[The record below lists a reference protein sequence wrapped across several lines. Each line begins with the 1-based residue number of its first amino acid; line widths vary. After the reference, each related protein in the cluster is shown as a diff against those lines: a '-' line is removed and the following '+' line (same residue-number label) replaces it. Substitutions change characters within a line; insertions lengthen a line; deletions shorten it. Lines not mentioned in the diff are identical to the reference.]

1 MYAKAVDL
9 SPMKN
14 FKYVSQHNFLSV
26 AEANTAYHNRHYG
39 QKSRNGVGLS
49 HEEDVEMTSGE
60 RNDYCSISWRG
71 RGEGGGFIMNQFQK
85 RDIQTED
92 IGGKKRT

>member
-26 AEANTAYHNRHYG
+26 VEANTAYHNSHSS
-39 QKSRNGVGLS
+39 QKA
-49 HEEDVEMTSGE
+49 EMVLAFHMRKS
-60 RNDYCSISWRG
+60 
-71 RGEGGGFIMNQFQK
+71 
-85 RDIQTED
+85 
-92 IGGKKRT
+92 